1 MFEENADKLMQYY
14 DLQDALTG
22 TDSHSLLGNW
32 LKLARAE
39 GDTPAEKA
47 YMEFQ
52 ARTRITRW
60 GDREGSAE
68 LHDYAAREWN
78 GLLAD
83 FYKQRWVSYLNI
95 RRCSLVTGNKPLDY
109 NRYDA
114 EYYFTT
120 LSGNYP
126 AEPYGDQKCILLR
139 VLELFP
145 N

>member
-1 MFEENADKLMQYY
+1 MLYY
-14 DLQDALTG
+14 DLQDELTG
-22 TDSHSLLGNW
+22 TVTNAMLGNW

-39 GDTPAEKA
+39 GKNPAEKA

-52 ARTRITRW
+52 ARTMITLW
-60 GDREGSAE
+60 GDREGSDE

-78 GLLAD
+78 GLLKD

-95 RRCSLVTGNKPLDY
+95 LRCSLVTGNKPLDY

-120 LSGNYP
+120 LSGDY
-126 AEPYGDQKCILLR
+126 ASEAYGDQKQILTK
-139 VLELFP
+139 VCSIFP
-145 N
+145 E